1 MSEQHRHG
9 LDSLGLGRE
18 EPRLLFRATQDIAAL
33 EPLRCS
39 DLHLLASPRT
49 QEMAA
54 KEPEAVREAYTRPG
68 MDSVVDHLE
77 GLARLKERH
86 GDAGTYCAMAL

>member
-1 MSEQHRHG
+1 MPTT
-9 LDSLGLGRE
+9 L
-18 EPRLLFRATQDIAAL
+18 PRLLFRATQDIAAL

-39 DLHLLASPRT
+39 DLHPASPRT

-68 MDSVVDHLE
+68 MDSVVEHLE